1 MVKIDVL
8 TVLTLRCLAVLL
20 RVGAEKNK
28 ANELGETP
36 LFLAAQEGRRSCV
49 QALLQAGANRY
60 QAENSSFQKKKN
72 DSFQFIF
79 NSIHFDSIHFNSFQF
94 KFNSNLIHF
103 NSNLIKIQ
111 FIFNSFQIISI
122 HFNSFEFILIQSI
135 SLLDFSSFRCL
146 LRGDEARCSTA
157 LRGGA
162 GGLCGRGEASG

>member
-60 QAENSSFQKKKN
+60 QAENSSFQKKKR
-72 DSFQFIF
+72 FI
-79 NSIHFDSIHFNSFQF
+79 SIHFQFNSFRFNSFQF
-94 KFNSNLIHF
+94 
-103 NSNLIKIQ
+103 
-111 FIFNSFQIISI
+111 ISI
-122 HFNSFEFILIQSI
+122 QI
-135 SLLDFSSFRCL
+135 
-146 LRGDEARCSTA
+146 
-157 LRGGA
+157 
-162 GGLCGRGEASG
+162 